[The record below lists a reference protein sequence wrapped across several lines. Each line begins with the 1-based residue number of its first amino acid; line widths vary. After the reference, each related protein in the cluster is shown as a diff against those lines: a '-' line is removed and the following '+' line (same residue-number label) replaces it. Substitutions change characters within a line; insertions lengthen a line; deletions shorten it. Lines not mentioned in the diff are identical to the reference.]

1 MEKIMDKLLDVLEKI
16 KMTDIPEQ
24 KKIAIAK
31 KLIADDL
38 KARINNLKGVVHER

>member
-1 MEKIMDKLLDVLEKI
+1 MDKLLDVLEKI

-31 KLIADDL
+31 KLISDDL
-38 KARINNLKGVVHER
+38 KARINDLKGETHEK